1 MNESLFYPD
10 GYKLTVTDQDD
21 NLLSAQLHTDTKN
34 YIGLELSDMD
44 SLTDG
49 ETIKVNLT
57 PTNVSGTSE
66 GTESANGY
74 TIDWT
79 VQDMGSDPSCTFQV
93 DFGPSPTGEDNFAD
107 YLVYLYD
114 SQGNQV
120 AKVTNDRTINTS
132 CYQMSGGT
140 V

>member
-34 YIGLELSDMD
+34 YIGLELTDMD

-57 PTNVSGTSE
+57 PTNVGGTSE

-79 VQDMGSDPSCTFQV
+79 VQDFGSDPSCTF
-93 DFGPSPTGEDNFAD
+93 
-107 YLVYLYD
+107 
-114 SQGNQV
+114 
-120 AKVTNDRTINTS
+120 
-132 CYQMSGGT
+132 
-140 V
+140 

>member
-21 NLLSAQLHTDTKN
+21 NLLTAQLHTDTKN
-34 YIGLELSDMD
+34 YVGLELTDMD

-66 GTESANGY
+66 GTVSANGY

-79 VQDMGSDPSCTFQV
+79 VQDMGSDPSCTF
-93 DFGPSPTGEDNFAD
+93 
-107 YLVYLYD
+107 
-114 SQGNQV
+114 
-120 AKVTNDRTINTS
+120 
-132 CYQMSGGT
+132 
-140 V
+140 

>member
-1 MNESLFYPD
+1 M
-10 GYKLTVTDQDD
+10 
-21 NLLSAQLHTDTKN
+21 
-34 YIGLELSDMD
+34 GLELNEWD
-44 SLTDG
+44 SLADG

-57 PTNVSGTSE
+57 PTNVGGMSSGTE
-66 GTESANGY
+66 AANGY
-74 TIDWT
+74 SIDWT
-79 VQDMGSDPSCTFQV
+79 VQDMGTDAECTFQV
-93 DFGPSPTGEDNFAD
+93 DFGPTPTAENNFAD

-120 AKVTNDRTINTS
+120 AKVTNDRTINTN